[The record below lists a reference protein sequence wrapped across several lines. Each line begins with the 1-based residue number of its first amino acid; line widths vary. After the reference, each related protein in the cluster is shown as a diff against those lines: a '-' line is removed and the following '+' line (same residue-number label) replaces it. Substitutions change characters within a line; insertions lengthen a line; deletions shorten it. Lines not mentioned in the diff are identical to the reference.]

1 MGIVLLAISRVALI
15 IFQVALIKYFLYFHP
30 LNSEIDFCNW
40 TLLAERQL
48 KLESKLNSNNVESPN
63 DICYQSRVKHT
74 RRSTWHILLIVLRL
88 IIFFGT
94 FTCASEPKRGRIS
107 PSTDTLTIKSYH
119 KISGPQISKLKISS
133 LKIIEIIWSIHCHTL
148 IRSRLFIE

>member
-1 MGIVLLAISRVALI
+1 MGILLLAISRVALI

-30 LNSEIDFCNW
+30 LNSEIDFWFCNW

-74 RRSTWHILLIVLRL
+74 RRSTWHILLIVIRL
-88 IIFFGT
+88 
-94 FTCASEPKRGRIS
+94 CASEPKRGRIS

-133 LKIIEIIWSIHCHTL
+133 PKNN
-148 IRSRLFIE
+148 